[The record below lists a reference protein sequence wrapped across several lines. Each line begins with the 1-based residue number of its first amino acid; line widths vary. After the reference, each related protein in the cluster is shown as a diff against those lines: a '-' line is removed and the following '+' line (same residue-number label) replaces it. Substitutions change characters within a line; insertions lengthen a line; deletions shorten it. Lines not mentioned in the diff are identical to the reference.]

1 MEQRLNARQSTIVER
16 LRRQGEVKLSEL
28 KQLFDVTE
36 MTVRRDL
43 EKLEQLGIAV
53 RTFGGAIL
61 DSRDVELAQRTT
73 VQAEEKERIGRFAA
87 GSVREG
93 DSVFLDGGSTTF
105 QIARHLPERFGVTV
119 VTNALNI
126 ASELASKKIQT
137 IVIGGMLLEA
147 TISMVGPTA
156 VESISRMAFDKAFLG
171 ATGLDAQHGFSNSN
185 LLESDVKRMAIQ
197 KSKEAIVV
205 LDRTKFGEQALVS
218 FAGLRD
224 VHRIV
229 TDRPPEGELLAGCR
243 EAGLD
248 VQLA

>member
-16 LRRQGEVKLSEL
+16 LRSRGEVKISEL

-43 EKLEQLGIAV
+43 EKLEQLGVAV

-61 DSRDVELAQRTT
+61 DSRDIELSQRST
-73 VQAEEKERIGRFAA
+73 VRSEEKERIGRLAA
-87 GSVREG
+87 RSIREG
-93 DSVFLDGGSTTF
+93 ESVFIDGGSTTF
-105 QIARHLPERFGVTV
+105 QIARHLPDRADVTV

-126 ASELASKKIQT
+126 ASELASKRIQT
-137 IVIGGMLLEA
+137 IVVGGLLLEA

-156 VESISRMAFDKAFLG
+156 VESISRMAFDRVFLG
-171 ATGLDAQHGFSNSN
+171 ATGLDAHHGFSNSN
-185 LLESDVKRMAIQ
+185 LLEADVKRMAML
-197 KSKEAIVV
+197 KAKETVVV
-205 LDRTKFGEQALVS
+205 LDHSKFGEQVLVS
-218 FAGLRD
+218 FASIRD

-229 TDRPPEGELLAGCR
+229 TDRLPDGDLLDACR
-243 EAGLD
+243 EAGME